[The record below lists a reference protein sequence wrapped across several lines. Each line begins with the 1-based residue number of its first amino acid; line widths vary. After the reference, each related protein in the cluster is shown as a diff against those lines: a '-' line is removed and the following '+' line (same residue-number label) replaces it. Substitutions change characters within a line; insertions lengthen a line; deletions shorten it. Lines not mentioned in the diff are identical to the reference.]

1 MDIVLHGRPMRL
13 LIVEDDAK
21 VAAALGKGLREEGYA
36 VDVCADGE
44 EAIAAAH
51 VSDYDLIL
59 LDLRL
64 PGKDGWTV
72 CRELRANKVLSPIL
86 MLTVFDSVED
96 KVKGLRA
103 GADDYLTKPFSF
115 EELLARVQALL
126 RRAQDYRSPVL
137 EIADLALDP
146 VKKQVTRS
154 GRAISLTAKEY
165 ALLEYLMRN
174 AGRIV
179 TPTMIMEHVWDA
191 NFETSSNVVNVY
203 INHLRTKIESDR
215 GPRLIRT
222 VRGMG
227 YRLGTEDDV
236 DS

>member
-1 MDIVLHGRPMRL
+1 MRI
-13 LIVEDDAK
+13 LIVEDDPK
-21 VAAALGKGLREEGYA
+21 VAAVLKKGLKEEGYA
-36 VDVCADGE
+36 VDVCPDGE

-51 VSDYDLIL
+51 VSEYDLIL

-72 CRELRANKVLSPIL
+72 CRELRTNNVLTPIL
-86 MLTVFDSVED
+86 MLTAFDSVED

-103 GADDYLTKPFSF
+103 GADDYLTKPFAF

-126 RRAQDYRSPVL
+126 RRAQDYHSPL
-137 EIADLALDP
+137 LRIADLVLDP
-146 VKKQVTRS
+146 AKKKVTRS
-154 GRAISLTAKEY
+154 GRAITLTAKEY

-203 INHLRTKIESDR
+203 INHLRAKIESDQ

-227 YRLGTEDDV
+227 FQLGTEDDV
-236 DS
+236 GS

>member
-1 MDIVLHGRPMRL
+1 MRL
-13 LIVEDDAK
+13 LIVEDDPK
-21 VAAALGKGLREEGYA
+21 VAAALKKGLKEEGYA
-36 VDVCADGE
+36 VDVCSDGE
-44 EAIAAAH
+44 EAIAAAR
-51 VSDYDLIL
+51 VSEYDLIL

-72 CRELRANKVLSPIL
+72 CRELRTNNVLTPIL
-86 MLTVFDSVED
+86 MLTAFDSVED

-126 RRAQDYRSPVL
+126 RRAQDYRSPLL
-137 EIADLALDP
+137 EIEDLILDP
-146 VKKQVTRS
+146 VKKKVTRS

-203 INHLRTKIESDR
+203 INHLRAKIESDQ

-227 YRLGTEDDV
+227 YELGTEDNV
-236 DS
+236 GS

>member
-1 MDIVLHGRPMRL
+1 MRL

-21 VAAALGKGLREEGYA
+21 VAAALKKGLKEEGYA
-36 VDVCADGE
+36 VDVCPDGE
-44 EAIAAAH
+44 EAVAAAR
-51 VSDYDLIL
+51 VSEYDLVL

-72 CRELRANKVLSPIL
+72 CRELRTHKILTPIL
-86 MLTVFDSVED
+86 MLTAFDSVDD

-115 EELLARVQALL
+115 EELLALVQALL
-126 RRAQDYRSPVL
+126 RRTQDYRSPL
-137 EIADLALDP
+137 LQTADLVLDP
-146 VKKQVTRS
+146 VKKRVTRS

-174 AGRIV
+174 AGRVV
-179 TPTMIMEHVWDA
+179 TQTMIMEHVWDA

-203 INHLRTKIESDR
+203 INHLRAKIESDQ

-236 DS
+236 GS

>member
-1 MDIVLHGRPMRL
+1 MRL
-13 LIVEDDAK
+13 LIVEDDPK
-21 VAAALGKGLREEGYA
+21 VAAALKKGLKEEGYA
-36 VDVCADGE
+36 VDVCSDGE
-44 EAIAAAH
+44 EAIAAAR
-51 VSDYDLIL
+51 VSEYDLIL

-72 CRELRANKVLSPIL
+72 CRELRTNNVLTPIL
-86 MLTVFDSVED
+86 MLTAFDSVED

-126 RRAQDYRSPVL
+126 RRAQDYRSPLL
-137 EIADLALDP
+137 EIEDLILDP
-146 VKKQVTRS
+146 VKKKVTRS

-174 AGRIV
+174 AGRMV

-203 INHLRTKIESDR
+203 INHLRAKIESDQ

-227 YRLGTEDDV
+227 YELGTEDNV
-236 DS
+236 GS

>member
-1 MDIVLHGRPMRL
+1 MRL
-13 LIVEDDAK
+13 LIVEDDPK
-21 VAAALGKGLREEGYA
+21 VAAALKKGLKEEGYA
-36 VDVCADGE
+36 IDVCSDGE
-44 EAIAAAH
+44 EAMAAAR
-51 VSDYDLIL
+51 VSEYDLIL

-72 CRELRANKVLSPIL
+72 CRELRTNNVLTPVL
-86 MLTVFDSVED
+86 MLTAFDSVED

-126 RRAQDYRSPVL
+126 RRAQDYRSPL
-137 EIADLALDP
+137 LRIADLVLDP
-146 VKKQVTRS
+146 VKKKVTRS
-154 GRAISLTAKEY
+154 GRAITLTAKEY

-179 TPTMIMEHVWDA
+179 TPTMIIEHVWDA

-203 INHLRTKIESDR
+203 INHLRAKIESDP
-215 GPRLIRT
+215 GLRLIRT

-227 YRLGTEDDV
+227 FQLGTEDDV
-236 DS
+236 GS